1 MLTLRQKLHRKLQS
15 HRRMALSPRDD
26 QGPFPKNSGFNPII
40 GVLQH
45 VRDHLICLLQ
55 RGGGIWLWGSMF
67 IKRLTQ
73 RDTFQNET
81 KYSL

>member
-1 MLTLRQKLHRKLQS
+1 
-15 HRRMALSPRDD
+15 
-26 QGPFPKNSGFNPII
+26 
-40 GVLQH
+40 
-45 VRDHLICLLQ
+45 LICLLQ